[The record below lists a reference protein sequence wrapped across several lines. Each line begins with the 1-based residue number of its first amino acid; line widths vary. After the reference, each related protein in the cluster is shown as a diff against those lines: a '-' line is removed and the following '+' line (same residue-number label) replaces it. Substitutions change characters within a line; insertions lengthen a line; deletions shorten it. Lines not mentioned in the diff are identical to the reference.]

1 MDGGVGEADLN
12 AMSSLSGP
20 AWKAMMQ
27 APATPHNTRRNVCT
41 TATDVSACKIKPPK
55 RASDSLPRLLLVYAS
70 TGPLS
75 IPPPSP

>member
-27 APATPHNTRRNVCT
+27 APATPQMRDET
-41 TATDVSACKIKPPK
+41 SA
-55 RASDSLPRLLLVYAS
+55 ARLQHDC
-70 TGPLS
+70 
-75 IPPPSP
+75 